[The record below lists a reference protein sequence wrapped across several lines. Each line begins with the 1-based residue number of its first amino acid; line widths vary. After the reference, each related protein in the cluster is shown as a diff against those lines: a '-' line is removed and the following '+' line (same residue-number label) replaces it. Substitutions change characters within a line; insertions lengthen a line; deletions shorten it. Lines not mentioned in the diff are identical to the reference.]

1 MILCRADITSKN
13 HEKVGRYLRNF
24 DLVEYKMTEVEEKDR
39 VRNFQ
44 PPVTGDEIIR
54 LYNIPPGRIIGDLK
68 DEIKEAI
75 LEGVIRNDR
84 KEALRFLADIAAK
97 KGLILSSNPHE

>member
-1 MILCRADITSKN
+1 
-13 HEKVGRYLRNF
+13 
-24 DLVEYKMTEVEEKDR
+24 
-39 VRNFQ
+39 
-44 PPVTGDEIIR
+44 VTGDEIIR